1 MQISGRMTKRLLAG
15 WMAALLLAAP
25 AAAAGPERAD
35 GEAASETAGSGGYAA
50 YLAEHAGAARPAEEI
65 RVEGTA
71 YQAEDGQGLRPE
83 ADGVYTDEDSV
94 VRFVLPVAQPG
105 LYCLEIGYRTVKG
118 RGASIQRQ
126 LMVNGA
132 VPYEQAENISLSR
145 VFRDE
150 GRGAVDSR
158 GNQFRP
164 EQVEE
169 LVSRTEPVRDSEGY
183 IASPLQFYLQA
194 GKNVLTLTA
203 IREPVVITHIRAYNP
218 KEMPSYDSVR
228 REYEVKG
235 YKHAPKGATVRIQG
249 EDAAFKSDTTL
260 YPVNDRT
267 SPLTD
272 PADVRRMVLNTIGGV
287 NWRRPGQ
294 WLSWTVEVEESGLY
308 QLGMRF
314 KQNFSEGQASCRRL
328 LIDGK
333 VPFAEAET
341 LQFTFSNGW
350 QLQMLGGDEPYLF
363 YFEKGRTYT
372 LTLENTLGELAE
384 VLEQTRESAVSLN
397 DVYRQ
402 FKTIVG
408 TTPDANRDYGLAKQL
423 PACMDTLRRESEKL
437 RGLAGRLEELTGGKS
452 SHYGMVQKLFV
463 QLDSFLAD
471 DGTIPASLSSFSSNI
486 SNLANLS
493 LTAVE
498 QPLTLD
504 YLLIQASEDE
514 IPRYRESFFEKVWF
528 ELSAF
533 SASFVSDYSVIGDFT
548 QGSEQVTLWLT
559 SGRDQSQV
567 VKQLADN
574 YFTRDTGVSV
584 NVRLVTMDGIL
595 PAVASGKGPD
605 VAIGQEKALPVRY
618 GMRGAL
624 LDLNQFAD
632 ASEALGAFSPS
643 AAASFI
649 LEDKLY
655 ALPDTQDFLLMYVR
669 DDVLDSLGME
679 PPDTWEDL
687 YNHMF
692 DLHQNNLDIGLPSI
706 TDDTLD
712 VFYMLLFQRD
722 GALYN
727 DDLSATRL
735 DEPEGIAAFQEWSEL
750 YTKYKV
756 TEKMDL
762 LTRFR
767 MGDAP
772 IVITMV
778 SFYNKLALSAPEIQ
792 GQWSVHPVPGTR
804 REDGTVVRSI
814 GSTPTG
820 SVIFR
825 NAANPQACWQ
835 FLKWWTS
842 AEIQQ
847 KYSQEMENLQ
857 GASGRVITANL
868 EAFDALPWPREDA
881 AVMREQRA
889 FIQGVPEIAGSYVV
903 DRYLC
908 TGIRY
913 AIKNGG
919 SAREI
924 LLDWNKKINVENQI
938 RRKEFGLGQ
947 TDG

>member
-1 MQISGRMTKRLLAG
+1 MQISSRMAKRLLAG
-15 WMAALLLAAP
+15 GMAALLLTAP
-25 AAAAGPERAD
+25 AAAAGPESAA
-35 GEAASETAGSGGYAA
+35 GEAASVAAETGGYAA
-50 YLAEHAGAARPAEEI
+50 YLAAHPGAARPAEEI

-71 YQAEDGQGLRPE
+71 YQAEDGQGLRSE
-83 ADGVYTDEDSV
+83 ADGVYTDEESV
-94 VRFVLPVAQPG
+94 VRFVLPVTQPG
-105 LYCLEIGYRTVKG
+105 FYCLEIGYRTVAGK
-118 RGASIQRQ
+118 GASVQRQ
-126 LMVNGA
+126 VMLNGA
-132 VPYEQAENISLSR
+132 VPYEQAESISLSR

-169 LVSRTEPVRDSEGY
+169 LVSRAVTVRDSEGT
-183 IASPLQFYLQA
+183 IASPLQFYLRE
-194 GKNVLTLTA
+194 GENVLTLTA

-218 KEMPSYDSVR
+218 DEAPSYDSVR
-228 REYEVKG
+228 RDYEAKG
-235 YKHAPKGATVRIQG
+235 YKPASKGATVRIQG
-249 EDAAFKSDTTL
+249 EDAAYKSDTTL

-272 PADVRRMVLNTIGGV
+272 PADVRRMVLNTIGGA
-287 NWRRPGQ
+287 NWRQPGQ
-294 WLSWTVEVEESGLY
+294 WLSWTVTVEESGLY
-308 QLGMRF
+308 RLGMRF

-328 LIDGK
+328 LIDGQ
-333 VPFAEAET
+333 VPFAEAEA
-341 LQFTFSNGW
+341 LRFDFGNSWQMQF
-350 QLQMLGGDEPYLF
+350 LGGDEPYLF
-363 YFEKGRTYT
+363 YFEKGRAYT
-372 LTLENTLGELAE
+372 LTLENTLGDLAE
-384 VLEQTRESAVSLN
+384 VLDQIRESVTSLN

-402 FKTIVG
+402 FKRIVG
-408 TTPDANRDYGLAKQL
+408 ATPDANRDYGLAKQL
-423 PACMDTLRRESEKL
+423 PACMETLRREDEKL
-437 RGLAGRLEELTGGKS
+437 RGLAGRLEELTGGKG
-452 SHYGMVQKLFV
+452 SHYGMIQKLFV
-463 QLDSFLAD
+463 QLDSFLDD
-471 DGTIPASLSSFSSNI
+471 DGTIPARLSSFSSNI
-486 SNLANLS
+486 SNLANMS
-493 LTAVE
+493 LTAME

-504 YLLIQASEDE
+504 YLLIQAPEDE
-514 IPRYRESFFEKVWF
+514 APRYRENFFEKMWF

-533 SASFVSDYSVIGDFT
+533 GVSFIADYSVIGDCS

-574 YFTRDTGVSV
+574 SFTRDTGISV

-643 AAASFI
+643 AVASFI

-679 PPDTWEDL
+679 PPDTWEDV

-706 TDDTLD
+706 TDDNLD
-712 VFYMLLFQRD
+712 MFYMLLFQRG

-767 MGDAP
+767 TGDAP
-772 IVITMV
+772 IVISRV
-778 SFYNKLALSAPEIQ
+778 SFYNLLTFSAPEIR
-792 GQWSVHPVPGTR
+792 GQWSVHPVPGTQ
-804 REDGTVVRSI
+804 REDGTVDRSI

-825 NAANPQACWQ
+825 GAANPEACWR

-857 GASGRVITANL
+857 GASGRVMTANP

-881 AVMREQRA
+881 VVMREQRA